1 MNFKVIQIKW
11 GDIFSNQ
18 DKKLQKSAILN
29 FSLNKRFAASLNK
42 TVLPLHQL
50 LFGGLVHVGHPEV
63 HVVSSVHGVG
73 Q

>member
-29 FSLNKRFAASLNK
+29 FSLNKRFATSLNK
-42 TVLPLHQL
+42 AVLH
-50 LFGGLVHVGHPEV
+50 
-63 HVVSSVHGVG
+63 
-73 Q
+73 

>member
-1 MNFKVIQIKW
+1 MNFKEIQIKW

-42 TVLPLHQL
+42 TVLH
-50 LFGGLVHVGHPEV
+50 
-63 HVVSSVHGVG
+63 
-73 Q
+73 